1 MKRKEFGTLVKRA
14 QSGDA
19 RAALKLRD
27 HADDPR
33 MRRDAVARR
42 TLGERSAPR
51 RPRRTAGSLT
61 LSPEGHL
68 DRTAI
73 LEVMESLGIKN
84 PVMIRWADA
93 EELGK
98 PAPGFRRNGT
108 HRLERDGSHTI
119 KIRRGLTVD
128 KARRVLVHELAH
140 AAQSELMGR
149 DWRRA
154 YDAEP
159 HKWEANAR
167 GIAQALF

>member
-1 MKRKEFGTLVKRA
+1 MTRKEFGALVKRA

-19 RAALKLRD
+19 SAARKLRD

-42 TLGERSAPR
+42 TLGERSAPP
-51 RPRRTAGSLT
+51 RPRREMGSLT
-61 LSPEGHL
+61 LPPEGHL

-73 LEVMESLGIKN
+73 LKVIERLGIKE
-84 PVMIRWADA
+84 PVTIRWADA

-108 HRLERDGSHTI
+108 HRLEADGSHTI
-119 KIRRGLTVD
+119 KIRRGLTID
-128 KARRVLVHELAH
+128 KASKVLLHELAH

-159 HKWEANAR
+159 HK
-167 GIAQALF
+167 